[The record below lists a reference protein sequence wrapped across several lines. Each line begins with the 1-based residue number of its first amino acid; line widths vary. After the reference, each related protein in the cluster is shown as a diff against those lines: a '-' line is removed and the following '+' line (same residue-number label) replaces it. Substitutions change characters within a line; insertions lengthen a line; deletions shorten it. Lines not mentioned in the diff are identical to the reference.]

1 MFILNEKRVNIY
13 APITVGDVQYANLRS
28 PEVRALLGVIEIH
41 EPDAP
46 ADYSE
51 NTYIRIEQDTAPYV
65 VYEKRSDEVIAYQ
78 VMKQAKQVRLAEVAA
93 ITVTTKSGKVFDGD
107 EDSQT
112 RMARTIVTMVTADT
126 INWVLADN
134 SIASVTKAELTEA
147 LRLAGAAM
155 AEIWVKPYTPT
166 PTV

>member
-1 MFILNEKRVNIY
+1 MFILNETRINIY
-13 APITVGDVQYANLRS
+13 APITVGDVQYANLQS
-28 PEVRALLGVIEIH
+28 PEVRSLLGVIEIP

-46 ADYSE
+46 ADYSP
-51 NTYIRIEQDTAPYV
+51 NTYIKIEQDTAPYV
-65 VYEKRSDEVIAYQ
+65 IYVKRSDEAIAYNI
-78 VMKQAKQVRLAEVAA
+78 MSQAKQVRRAEVDA
-93 ITVTTKSGKVFDGD
+93 IQVTTKSGKVFDGD

-112 RMARTIVTMVTADT
+112 RMARAIVTMVTADT

-134 SIASVTKAELTEA
+134 TIVSVTKAELTEA

>member
-28 PEVRALLGVIEIH
+28 PEVRALLGVIEIP
-41 EPDAP
+41 EPEEP
-46 ADYSE
+46 ADYTPR
-51 NTYIRIEQDTAPYV
+51 TYVKIEQDTAPYV
-65 VYEKRSDEVIAYQ
+65 VYEKRSDEAIAYDT
-78 VMKQAKQVRLAEVAA
+78 MAQAKQNRMVEVDA
-93 ITVTTKSGKVFDGD
+93 IQVTTKSGKVFDGN
-107 EDSQT
+107 EEAQT
-112 RMARTIVTMVTADT
+112 RLARAIVTMVTADT